1 MTTQFALI
9 PAAELFEGEIKN
21 ATLPNGTR
29 IALYNLNGGYYA
41 TDDTCTHENAS
52 LSDEGMVEGENVIC
66 GWHFCGFDIAS
77 GAATASP
84 CSEPLKT
91 YPVKVID
98 GVLHVEY

>member
-1 MTTQFALI
+1 MTDTYATI

-52 LSDEGMVEGENVIC
+52 LSEEGMVEGANVIC

-84 CSEPLKT
+84 CSDSIRT
-91 YPVKVID
+91 YPVSIVD